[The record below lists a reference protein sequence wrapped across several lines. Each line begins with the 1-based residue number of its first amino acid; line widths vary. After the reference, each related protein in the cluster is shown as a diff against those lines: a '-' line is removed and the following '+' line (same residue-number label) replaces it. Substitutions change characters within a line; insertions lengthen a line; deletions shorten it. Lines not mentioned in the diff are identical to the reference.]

1 MTNTKRRR
9 YITAFLFTGA
19 LTLAVIP
26 VLLAS
31 FEGRWGLPEKDF
43 SDTVPYLLGEE
54 DVEGS
59 LTDTPTSRV
68 LWIGDPSLLPAAGTE
83 VQNGIGLA
91 LTDGYPSVNDQ
102 SPYEE
107 SKSSVITG
115 LRNSVIATLK
125 GDISRLGE
133 QIGAWGVSHIVLI
146 ERSAPIPYGDITIP
160 LPDEYFPSFTR
171 QLDLERVEG
180 LNGSIEIF
188 RNTAVEPI
196 HAVVRDGTGRSVPA
210 IVEEVGYASFKIQSI
225 VDGSY
230 RWRLGPVE
238 YWEFVPITGS
248 SGEIILSPSGEP
260 TVRMA
265 SGSIGQLNLNQNDD
279 TSDRLVQLVVLVIAV
294 LFTSWSHSERKKQ
307 MI

>member
-1 MTNTKRRR
+1 M
-9 YITAFLFTGA
+9 
-19 LTLAVIP
+19 
-26 VLLAS
+26 
-31 FEGRWGLPEKDF
+31 
-43 SDTVPYLLGEE
+43 PYLLGEE

-225 VDGSY
+225 VD
-230 RWRLGPVE
+230 
-238 YWEFVPITGS
+238 
-248 SGEIILSPSGEP
+248 LSL
-260 TVRMA
+260 
-265 SGSIGQLNLNQNDD
+265 IH
-279 TSDRLVQLVVLVIAV
+279 I
-294 LFTSWSHSERKKQ
+294 
-307 MI
+307 